1 MKHFVLGLAMA
12 FSMTLQAQT
21 STDTER
27 LQFAQEKVYSKR
39 NSILKGIHIPNI
51 GPTVMSGRI
60 TDLDV
65 NPDNPSEM
73 IVAYASGGLWY
84 SNNNGT
90 TFSPISDELPTLTI
104 GDFAVNWKSKT
115 IWLGT
120 GEANSSR
127 SSYAGYG
134 LFKSTDFGKKWEYVN
149 MSESHHISRV
159 ILDEENANRVWV
171 AVIGHLYTQ
180 NAERG
185 VFLTED
191 GGTTWKKTL
200 FVNDSTGAIDLCRIP
215 GTKNSLLA
223 ALWQRDRKAWNFEE
237 GGTGSG
243 IFRSDDGGKSWKE
256 LSSLE
261 SGFPKGPHV
270 GRIGLTAFNEK
281 IMYALVD
288 DQSAKPDNGSKK
300 NNQLTEAWLRKLSV
314 DEFQKTPDSVLNSYL
329 KQVGFPKKYSATQ
342 LKNEV
347 KSGKLTP
354 EKIADYTDNANAR
367 LFNTSAKG
375 AALYRSNDG
384 GTTWKKTHSEAL
396 PLYFTYGYYF
406 GNVRVSSSNPDEV
419 YVVGFHVMRSTNGG
433 KSFQE
438 LSAENVHVDHHA
450 LWINPKNNQHLVNGN
465 DGGLNISYDCGKN
478 WIKCNNPAVGQFY
491 AVAVDEETP
500 FNVYGGLQ
508 DNGVWWASSNYQAGV
523 AWHQNGKYPYQ
534 NLMGGDGMQVA
545 IDPRNPNI
553 VYTGYQFGNY
563 YRINKNTGED
573 VYITPKHALGEKPYR
588 FNWQTPIWLSQ
599 HNPDILYLGSNFFHR
614 SMNQGK
620 TWEKISGDLTQGG
633 KAGDVAFG
641 TITSIHESPI
651 KFGLLAAGTDDGN
664 VWISQDAGHHWEKHN
679 HGLPAHKWVSRVW
692 FSNEVT
698 SRIYVALNGYRDDDF
713 NSYFFVSEDF
723 GKTWKNLNEK
733 KLMEPVNVL
742 KEDPNRANSLWM
754 GTDNGL
760 YWSHNG
766 GTDWVPASSIPDVAV
781 HDLAFSTKADK
792 LLVGTHGRSLYVVDL
807 KKVAL
812 WTPEL
817 NKKPWATF
825 QDTLFLEEFS
835 NEPKTAVDQ
844 PSLSL
849 GEWTVWNHPTGT
861 HHTSNSVWVIGMQNN
876 KEVFRVEKSFN
887 RGLNDVLWN
896 STDFPNGLKKG
907 IYSLQFRT
915 KDEQILGKS
924 MLQVK

>member
-1 MKHFVLGLAMA
+1 MKHFVLCLGVA
-12 FSMTLQAQT
+12 FSISLQAQT

-149 MSESHHISRV
+149 LSESHHISRV
-159 ILDEENANRVWV
+159 ILDEENANRFWV

-237 GGTGSG
+237 GGSGSG

-270 GRIGLTAFNEK
+270 GRIGLAAFNEK

-288 DQSAKPDNGSKK
+288 DQSAKPENGSKK

-314 DEFQKTPDSVLNSYL
+314 EEFQKTPDSVLNSYL
-329 KQVGFPKKYSATQ
+329 KQVGFPKKYSVTQ

-367 LFNTSAKG
+367 LFNTNATG

-419 YVVGFHVMRSTNGG
+419 YAVGFHVMRSTNGG

-465 DGGLNISYDCGKN
+465 DGGLNISYDGGKN

-679 HGLPAHKWVSRVW
+679 QGLPAHKWVSRVW

-817 NKKPWATF
+817 NKKTWATF
-825 QDTLFLEEFS
+825 QDTLFLDEFS
-835 NEPKTAVDQ
+835 NERKTAIEQ
-844 PSLSL
+844 SSISL

-861 HHTSNSVWVIGMQNN
+861 HHTSNTVWVVGMQNN

-907 IYSLQFRT
+907 MYSLQFRT